1 VEEEICKEEA
11 TVVTN
16 VFVLVIA
23 LDVETRLVGVGSG
36 VGIPGGNL
44 SVVLTIKSALL
55 QRISNAGA
63 DKVVPS

>member
-1 VEEEICKEEA
+1 MDEIDKEEA
-11 TVVTN
+11 RVATN
-16 VFVLVIA
+16 VFVPVIVI
-23 LDVETRLVGVGSG
+23 DVETRLVGVGSG

-55 QRISNAGA
+55 QRISKAGA